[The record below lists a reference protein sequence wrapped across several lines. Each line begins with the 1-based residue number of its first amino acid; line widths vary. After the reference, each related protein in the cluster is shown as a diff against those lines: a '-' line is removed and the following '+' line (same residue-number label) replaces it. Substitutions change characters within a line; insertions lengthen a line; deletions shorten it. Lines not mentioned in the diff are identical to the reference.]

1 MRALL
6 LYSLAFVA
14 SHAGAAQFELS
25 RTELQNM
32 AQLSKGATL
41 DIAALPLNSQSA
53 AKVRLKRIEIYAPS
67 ARIYRIDSTGKHE
80 IARSDWAWFIADDSV
95 SGAPMLSLGI
105 APDGS
110 RAVGTLI
117 AVDGTF
123 DLQGEAKSSDLQ
135 GGGNLALKLREASSL
150 APEGKSLSTSCG
162 GALPGSDLDPLGV
175 PINRAI
181 ASYSKSS
188 ASLNAATRQAVIAVD
203 TDNELLNLKFSDN
216 TANATNYLAALFA
229 AMNVIYERDVDL
241 TLVQGTTFLRTAPDP
256 FNNTDTNATQAQ
268 LVEFGNYWQAN
279 QAATSRVLSMLVSG
293 KSSSNFGSSG
303 IAWLLNSG
311 VYCNQ
316 RNGSGGGYSVSQ
328 VFKFAGSTASND
340 VQVIAHELGHNFGLN
355 HTHCT
360 SLTGTQPTGTNTI
373 DQCFTGESGFGCFA
387 GPQSCP
393 ANASSRT
400 LMSYCHLIS
409 PGSVAACGGVTLA
422 FHPTQITTLQARI
435 TTNLPSCITPVVAN
449 EILFRNGF
457 ENL

>member
-6 LYSLAFVA
+6 MCSITLLANQ
-14 SHAGAAQFELS
+14 AGAAAQFELS

-32 AQLSKGATL
+32 AQLSKGATV

-67 ARIYRIDSTGKHE
+67 ARIYRMDSTGKHE

-95 SGAPMLSLGI
+95 PNAPMLSLGI

-110 RAVGTLI
+110 RALGTLI
-117 AVDGTF
+117 ATDGTF
-123 DLQGEAKSSDLQ
+123 DLQGEAKSGD
-135 GGGNLALKLREASSL
+135 LALKVREASSL
-150 APEGKSLSTSCG
+150 APEGKSLTTSCG

-181 ASYSKSS
+181 ASPSKSS
-188 ASLNAATRQAVIAVD
+188 ASPNAATRQAVIAVD
-203 TDNELLNLKFSDN
+203 TDNELLNLKFADN
-216 TANATNYLAALFA
+216 TTNATNYLAALFA

-241 TLVQGTTFLRTAPDP
+241 TLVQGTTFLRTTPDP

-268 LVEFGNYWQAN
+268 LIEFGNYWQTN
-279 QAATSRVLSMLVSG
+279 QAATLRVFSMLISG
-293 KSSSNFGSSG
+293 KSSSDFGSSG

-311 VYCNQ
+311 VYCSQ
-316 RNGSGGGYSVSQ
+316 RNGSGGGYSVNQ

-340 VQVIAHELGHNFGLN
+340 VQVVAHELGHNFGLN

-373 DQCFTGESGFGCFA
+373 DQCFTGESSIGCFA

-393 ANASSRT
+393 ATASSRT
-400 LMSYCHLIS
+400 LMSYCHLTS
-409 PGSVAACGGVTLA
+409 PGGVACGSVTLA
-422 FHPTQITTLQARI
+422 FHPTQITTLQTRI
-435 TTNLPSCITPVVAN
+435 AANLPSCITPATAI
-449 EILFRNGF
+449 EIFFKNGF
-457 ENL
+457 ENP

>member
-1 MRALL
+1 MRALFMCSIAL
-6 LYSLAFVA
+6 LA
-14 SHAGAAQFELS
+14 SHANAFQFELS

-41 DIAALPLNSQSA
+41 DIAALPISSQSA

-67 ARIYRIDSTGKHE
+67 ARIYQMDSAGKHE
-80 IARSDWAWFIADDSV
+80 IARSDWAWFIADSSV
-95 SGAPMLSLGI
+95 FGAPMLSLGI

-123 DLQGEAKSSDLQ
+123 DLQGEAKSGD
-135 GGGNLALKLREASSL
+135 LALELRETSSL
-150 APEGKSLSTSCG
+150 APEGKSLTTSCG
-162 GALPGSDLDPLGV
+162 GALPGSGLDPLGV
-175 PINRAI
+175 PINDSSKAT
-181 ASYSKSS
+181 ASP
-188 ASLNAATRQAVIAVD
+188 NAATRQAVITVD
-203 TDNELLNLKFSDN
+203 TDNELLSLKFSNN

-256 FNNTDTNATQAQ
+256 FNNNDTNATPEQ
-268 LVEFGNYWQAN
+268 LVEFGNHWQAN

-293 KSSSNFGSSG
+293 KSSSNFSSSG
-303 IAWLLNSG
+303 IAWLLSSG

-328 VFKFAGSTASND
+328 VFKFPGSTASSD
-340 VQVIAHELGHNFGLN
+340 VQVVAHELGHNFGLN

-360 SLTGTQPTGTNTI
+360 SLTGVEPTGTNTI
-373 DQCFTGESGFGCFA
+373 DRCFTGESDFGCFA

-393 ANASSRT
+393 ANASGRT
-400 LMSYCHLIS
+400 LMSYCHLNS
-409 PGSVAACGGVTLA
+409 PGGVACGGVTLA

-435 TTNLPSCITPVVAN
+435 TTNLPSCITPVTAN

-457 ENL
+457 ENP